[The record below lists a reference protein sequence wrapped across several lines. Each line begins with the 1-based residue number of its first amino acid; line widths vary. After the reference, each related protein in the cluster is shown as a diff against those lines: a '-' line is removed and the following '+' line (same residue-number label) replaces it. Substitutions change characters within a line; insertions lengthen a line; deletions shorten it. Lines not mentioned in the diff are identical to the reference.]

1 MRILILTLMTTFLIS
16 CTQEPPPEKKVHSM
30 SVVVKQDMQEIQS
43 EITKLDEAI
52 KSMEEKK

>member
-1 MRILILTLMTTFLIS
+1 MRVLLLTLMTTFLIS
-16 CTQEPPPEKKVHSM
+16 CSQEPPPVEKVHSM

>member
-1 MRILILTLMTTFLIS
+1 MRVFTLALMITFLIS

-30 SVVVKQDMQEIQS
+30 SVVVKQDMQEIRS